1 MVTTAGGTL
10 VLLSDLLPV
19 VKSHRCALK
28 STKFVQP
35 KAQKVSR
42 CLSVQVR
49 RVLIKSAGHEA
60 GVGCPRPWFQP
71 RGVTVGPR
79 ALSAASIRRGGS
91 PSPGS
96 HREMLPDR
104 AGGLTKGRCCEGKSQ
119 GKPEPQQDV
128 KCNDSVYLA
137 LEPLSELCNP
147 CC

>member
-28 STKFVQP
+28 STKFIQP
-35 KAQKVSR
+35 KSQKVSR

-71 RGVTVGPR
+71 RSITVEPR
-79 ALSAASIRRGGS
+79 ALSAANLASGGVGA
-91 PSPGS
+91 PHLG
-96 HREMLPDR
+96 
-104 AGGLTKGRCCEGKSQ
+104 ATGRCCQTEQEDSLKAGGAREKVRESQ
-119 GKPEPQQDV
+119 
-128 KCNDSVYLA
+128 S
-137 LEPLSELCNP
+137 LSKT
-147 CC
+147 